1 MWKAAGV
8 FGAGIDPASI
18 NCGEL
23 TNADDVM
30 LAFFD
35 GARTRQVLGA
45 YRMFLPAFNFKE
57 PFAHMDERC
66 PSLAPG
72 YAQPADC

>member
-8 FGAGIDPASI
+8 FGPGVDPASI

-35 GARTRQVLGA
+35 GARTRQILGA
-45 YRMFLPAFNFKE
+45 YRMFLPAFNFKA
-57 PFAHMDERC
+57 PVPHMDERC

-72 YAQPADC
+72 YARPPDC

>member
-8 FGAGIDPASI
+8 FGPDMDPDSL

-35 GARTRQVLGA
+35 GGRTRQVLGA
-45 YRMFLPAFNFKE
+45 YRMFLPEFNYKQ
-57 PFAHMDERC
+57 PFPHMDESC
-66 PSLAPG
+66 PSLAPV
-72 YAQPADC
+72 YARPLDC

>member
-8 FGAGIDPASI
+8 FGDLAQEI

-23 TNADDVM
+23 TNADDVI
-30 LAFFD
+30 LQIFRGDFTQIA
-35 GARTRQVLGA
+35 GA
-45 YRMFLPAFNFKE
+45 YTMYIPGFNTRK
-57 PFAHMDERC
+57 PYAHMDEKC

-72 YAQPADC
+72 YERPEDC